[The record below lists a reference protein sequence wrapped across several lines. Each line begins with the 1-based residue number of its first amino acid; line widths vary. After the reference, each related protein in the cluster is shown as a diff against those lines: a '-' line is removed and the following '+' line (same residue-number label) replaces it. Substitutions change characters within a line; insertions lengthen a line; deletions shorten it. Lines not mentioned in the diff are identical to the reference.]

1 MLKKIVLGAL
11 LTGMVG
17 ALVAG
22 GIIRTNAT
30 LNQAEARGEGGYQN
44 GRSGAEASEGQSQQ
58 LRQNLGGQ
66 QGSGGSGGQGGS
78 GGYGGGGGNGD
89 SGGQAKGSD
98 QLGTGQA
105 QVNQWITLSG
115 TVLSVNEDEV
125 VVEIDDASQIVIEG
139 RAWSFAQQQ
148 GFTLNAGDA
157 VTVTGFYE
165 DGEFKVGQIDLT
177 ARQTTIALRD
187 ENGRPMWSGQGQ
199 GGG

>member
-30 LNQAEARGEGGYQN
+30 LNQAEARGEGGHQN
-44 GRSGAEASEGQSQQ
+44 GRNGVEVSEGQSQQ
-58 LRQNLGGQ
+58 LRQNFGGQ
-66 QGSGGSGGQGGS
+66 QGS
-78 GGYGGGGGNGD
+78 GGYGGGGRNSGA
-89 SGGQAKGSD
+89 GGQAGGGD

-105 QVNQWITLSG
+105 QVSEWVTLSG
-115 TVLSVNEDEV
+115 TVLSVNEDEM
-125 VVEIDDASQIVIEG
+125 VVEMDDASQIVIEG

-157 VTVTGFYE
+157 VTVTGYYE
-165 DGEFKVGQIDLT
+165 DGEFKVGQIELT
-177 ARQTTIALRD
+177 ALQTSIALRG
-187 ENGRPMWSGQGQ
+187 ENGRPLWAGQGRR
-199 GGG
+199 GG